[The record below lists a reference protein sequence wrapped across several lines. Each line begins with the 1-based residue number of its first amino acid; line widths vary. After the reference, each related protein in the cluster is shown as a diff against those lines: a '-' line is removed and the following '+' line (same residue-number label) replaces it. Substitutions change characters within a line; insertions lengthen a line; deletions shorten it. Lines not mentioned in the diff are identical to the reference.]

1 MQGREGNKKHS
12 WKNYQWLSY
21 QALPGAQWEVST
33 LAAAFIH
40 LLGDFWLILSELLV
54 RSPAG
59 VCSTIHSEPSCINQC
74 WTVANEGEE
83 LTNKS
88 VPAVCRAHLI
98 LNNFAISVTLC
109 GHHTGRVLAL
119 QKHKAFDS
127 SIYTHSHPHP
137 SCTGKGQLESFFFG
151 TQSPAILLG
160 TFGYFPTWL
169 I

>member
-74 WTVANEGEE
+74 WMVANKGEK

-127 SIYTHSHPHP
+127 SIYILTPIP
-137 SCTGKGQLESFFFG
+137 PALERDSWNLFSLG
-151 TQSPAILLG
+151 HRALLFYWEHLV
-160 TFGYFPTWL
+160 TSL
-169 I
+169 LD